1 MASLLHNRRLPLIW
15 WNKRILIFVET
26 SRTVQASETQLKLR
40 KQAVSTTFFSPAFDP
55 SDQVIK
61 DHSCALLPASKFAVS
76 LGFTIVAVYFS
87 HQSPTLVLSSYSFTS
102 GTYFRGRY
110 ISLQLSLRL
119 FAFFSHNLPSYTL
132 LQARLTTE
140 LCFHYPCLRP
150 ASFIPSFLSLVLI
163 NLSISSQP
171 HVLNGS
177 HHGGQ

>member
-15 WNKRILIFVET
+15 RNKRILIFVET
-26 SRTVQASETQLKLR
+26 SRTVQASEIQLKLW
-40 KQAVSTTFFSPAFDP
+40 KQVVSTTFFSPAFDP
-55 SDQVIK
+55 GPLMRFVTRLEIRRKS
-61 DHSCALLPASKFAVS
+61 
-76 LGFTIVAVYFS
+76 GFTIVAVYFS

-110 ISLQLSLRL
+110 ISLQLSLKL

-140 LCFHYPCLRP
+140 LCFHYPCLRS